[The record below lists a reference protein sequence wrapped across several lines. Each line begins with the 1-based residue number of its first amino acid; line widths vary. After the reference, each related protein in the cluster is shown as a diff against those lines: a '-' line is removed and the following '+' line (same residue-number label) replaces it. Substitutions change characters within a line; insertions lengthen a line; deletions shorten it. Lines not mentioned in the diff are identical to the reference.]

1 MMKKIFTVL
10 LFSLFFTTSVHASF
24 SEKIRPYVEEYLGMD
39 IAVQIFGEKEETI
52 KLPKI
57 PEVNKDARNVRPE
70 LKVTK
75 SKISKEK
82 LEKSNLSF
90 VFEIY
95 KATRQTK
102 PNDDE
107 VSRWMNVMSQ
117 GGSREGVYRALVL
130 DNTYAGRENY
140 DSPVTDGTIR
150 FVQDYLSEFL
160 EKSIK
165 KESLEKINF
174 YTLKRVITEQTLE
187 ILDEL
192 TYKDIEDFYSWY
204 AVFSAEMAKKYPNK
218 FENKIR
224 KSTSRERHMKWAKF
238 VPVQHVKSEI
248 MIKLHTLFNASNQ

>member
-1 MMKKIFTVL
+1 MNKVITTTVFALIF
-10 LFSLFFTTSVHASF
+10 STSVNAGF
-24 SEKIRPYVEEYLGMD
+24 SEKARPYVEEYLGMD
-39 IAVQIFGEKEETI
+39 IAIQIFGEKEETI
-52 KLPKI
+52 KLPTI
-57 PEVNKDARNVRPE
+57 PEVIKDARNVRPQ
-70 LKVTK
+70 LKDVK
-75 SKISKEK
+75 SNISKEK
-82 LEKSNLSF
+82 IEKSNLSF
-90 VFEIY
+90 LFEIY

-107 VSRWMNVMSQ
+107 VSRWMNVMGQ

-140 DSPVTDGTIR
+140 DSPVTDGTIK
-150 FVQDYLSEFL
+150 FVQFYLSDFL
-160 EKSIK
+160 DKSIK
-165 KESLEKINF
+165 KESIEKTNF

-192 TYKDIEDFYSWY
+192 TYKNIEDFYSWY
-204 AVFSAEMAKKYPNK
+204 AVFSAEMAKKYPEK

-238 VPVQHVKSEI
+238 VPIQHVKSEI